1 MAKKWF
7 KKVTD
12 VFNPSSYSSSNTG
25 MLQGG
30 ILGTIIQGPMGAM
43 AGAILGGKKGAQ
55 NELAAYTK
63 RLSSAQVNPER
74 EAEETRKSYFRTRR
88 EAELSGNAMPTSGG
102 SILGSSGARQGNSIL
117 GRF

>member
-1 MAKKWF
+1 MAKWYEEVTNVF
-7 KKVTD
+7 K
-12 VFNPSSYSSSNTG
+12 PSSYSSSNTG
-25 MLQGG
+25 ILRGG
-30 ILGTIIQGPMGAM
+30 ILGTIIQGPVGAM

-74 EAEETRKSYFRTRR
+74 EAEEARKSYFKTRR
-88 EAELSGNAMPTSGG
+88 EAELSRNAMPTSGG
-102 SILGSSGARQGNSIL
+102 SILGSSSARQGNSIL